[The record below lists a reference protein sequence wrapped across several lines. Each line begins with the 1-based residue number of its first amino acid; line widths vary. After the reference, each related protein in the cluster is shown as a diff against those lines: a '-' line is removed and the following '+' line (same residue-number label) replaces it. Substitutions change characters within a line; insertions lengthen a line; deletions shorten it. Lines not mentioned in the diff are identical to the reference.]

1 MSTNASARL
10 EPTSALDEVD
20 RAHFDGIVAT
30 RETATWSRHDRALAT
45 SLAKIMG
52 HVEKIEAEMRVE
64 GYTQSGRS
72 GERTHPLVTALMQ
85 TTNAMQSLTRTLG
98 LSASQRALTSDRQRG
113 RNEADATARDVIN
126 RVATDDLLG

>member
-1 MSTNASARL
+1 
-10 EPTSALDEVD
+10 
-20 RAHFDGIVAT
+20 
-30 RETATWSRHDRALAT
+30 
-45 SLAKIMG
+45 
-52 HVEKIEAEMRVE
+52 
-64 GYTQSGRS
+64 
-72 GERTHPLVTALMQ
+72 MQ